1 MEQTNEVVTGEIMV
15 FSNEELGELRTITIN
30 GETWFVGKDVAD
42 ILGYSN
48 SRKAIA
54 DHVDEEDKT
63 DGVTIRDAIG
73 RDQNPVFINE
83 SGFYSLILSSKLP
96 SARKF
101 KRWVT
106 TEVLPSIREKAYY
119 VDKERLNSMCAD
131 PIADPIADPN
141 TPLTREELAM
151 YFTYVVNGAKDFIT
165 AVDKRFDVMEKTLG
179 TVTTGLVAA
188 TSGINT
194 ITDHFTSFVNTA
206 AVNSTVNKETLSTV
220 ATALTSSA
228 DWANKLEG
236 ALLKL
241 AESNMRTAQNVKQS
255 SHKENPLFVNT
266 ISEFETKSWLNKV
279 WRSAE
284 IISHRTGTDSTS
296 ALKEVYAVLR
306 RNGVKLST
314 LYKEYRTS
322 NPGKAMVNMLAE
334 SDILRGKT
342 EDAIKEL
349 HKKYYPEKYTVE
361 NIVAEKPVYKSQ
373 QLISTPA
380 QVKELINTVANRE
393 SVHYVVAA
401 RNVYKEIED
410 RANVNLKE
418 LATGYAKKMHCSKCS
433 KAYYIGQDE
442 KLMDVLR
449 QIAAGDKVVAL
460 PVA

>member
-1 MEQTNEVVTGEIMV
+1 MGQTNEVVTGEIMV

-30 GETWFVGKDVAD
+30 GETWFVGKDVAG

-119 VDKERLNSMCAD
+119 IDKERLNSMCASPITD
-131 PIADPIADPN
+131 PITDPN

-151 YFTYVVNGAKDFIT
+151 YFTYAVNGAKDFIT
-165 AVDKRFDVMEKTLG
+165 EVDKRFDMMEKGISATATGITTL
-179 TVTTGLVAA
+179 AE
-188 TSGINT
+188 
-194 ITDHFTSFVNTA
+194 HFTSFVDTA
-206 AVNSTVNKETLSTV
+206 AATSTVNQETLSTV

-228 DWANKLEG
+228 DWANKLED

-241 AESNMRTAQNVKQS
+241 AESNTRTAQNVKQS
-255 SHKENPLFVNT
+255 SYKENPLFVNT

-284 IISHRTGTDSTS
+284 IISRRTGTDSTS
-296 ALKEVYAVLR
+296 ALKEIYAVLR
-306 RNGVKLST
+306 RNGVKLSG
-314 LYKEYRTS
+314 LYEEYRVA

-334 SDILRGKT
+334 SDILRDKT

-349 HKKYYPEKYTVE
+349 HKRYYPEKYTVE

-373 QLISTPA
+373 QLISTPS
-380 QVKELINTVANRE
+380 QVKELINTIANRE
-393 SVHYVVAA
+393 SIRYVVAA
-401 RNVYKEIED
+401 RNVYKEIEN

-449 QIAAGDKVVAL
+449 RIAAGDKVVAL